1 MHGILIY
8 YILKYKDK
16 IKKQDERRYRE
27 IIFLIIGLAINIL
40 SIRQWIINRIAVYFY
55 QFIILILPTMFSS
68 LEFENKKR
76 LKIILYIIMFIYMI
90 FISIFLGENEYFSYN
105 TIFSGDQPISDVIYN
120 QIHGWTK

>member
-1 MHGILIY
+1 LIY
-8 YILKYKDK
+8 YVLKYKDK

-68 LEFENKKR
+68 LEVENKKR
-76 LKIILYIIMFIYMI
+76 LKILLYIIMFIYMI
-90 FISIFLGENEYFSYN
+90 FISIFLGENEYF
-105 TIFSGDQPISDVIYN
+105 
-120 QIHGWTK
+120 